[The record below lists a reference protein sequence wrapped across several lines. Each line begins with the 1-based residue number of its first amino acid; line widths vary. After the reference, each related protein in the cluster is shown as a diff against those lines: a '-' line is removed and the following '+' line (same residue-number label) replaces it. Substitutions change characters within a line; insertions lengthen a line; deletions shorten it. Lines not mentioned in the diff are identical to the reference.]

1 MARATN
7 LEEAIRVLN
16 PQKRLGGRELD
27 EFYVSRDSRALERI
41 KTLLLQA
48 SEVKVLFTGHRGV
61 GKSTE
66 LAQLQK
72 DLDQFWTVFFSV
84 FNKLDP
90 NYLDYRDI
98 LFSIPLQI
106 LLKVKADRQ
115 IKLNPKTTR
124 RIEEFQAVVET
135 EKVSEEK
142 AGVEVAG
149 GLKEPFFGLFSF
161 EAKLSKEAVTRKT
174 LRENIAPHLSE
185 LNILLSDL
193 VRDIETQL
201 GGKKVLVLVE
211 DIDKA
216 DPEVATEIF
225 FNRGVSMSQL
235 PVAIIYAF
243 PVSLQA
249 SKHIK
254 QINQYFGNCESLPSI
269 KVREKD
275 GNEAPIGIAKMMTML
290 NKRLESHLIEESAKK
305 KLILASG
312 GIPRILVQLARD
324 ACIEASIDEVTQVRD
339 EDVNRAIA
347 GERASFKRT
356 LSRAQ
361 LQLLRQVHLEKDI
374 DVDEKYTDLIHNLSV
389 LEYENGDPWYD
400 VNPVAAALL

>member
-115 IKLNPKTTR
+115 IKLNPKTIR

-135 EKVSEEK
+135 EKVSE
-142 AGVEVAG
+142 GRRV
-149 GLKEPFFGLFSF
+149 LKLQAVSKNPSSASSPSRLSF
-161 EAKLSKEAVTRKT
+161 PKKLLPVKRFVKT
-174 LRENIAPHLSE
+174 LPLISPNSIFCSVNWFEILRLS
-185 LNILLSDL
+185 
-193 VRDIETQL
+193 L
-201 GGKKVLVLVE
+201 G
-211 DIDKA
+211 
-216 DPEVATEIF
+216 
-225 FNRGVSMSQL
+225 
-235 PVAIIYAF
+235 
-243 PVSLQA
+243 
-249 SKHIK
+249 
-254 QINQYFGNCESLPSI
+254 
-269 KVREKD
+269 
-275 GNEAPIGIAKMMTML
+275 
-290 NKRLESHLIEESAKK
+290 AKK
-305 KLILASG
+305 SWFWS
-312 GIPRILVQLARD
+312 RILIKLTVKLLQK
-324 ACIEASIDEVTQVRD
+324 
-339 EDVNRAIA
+339 
-347 GERASFKRT
+347 SFLTEGSVCRNY
-356 LSRAQ
+356 
-361 LQLLRQVHLEKDI
+361 LLRLFMPFQYPCRPVNTSSKLTSI
-374 DVDEKYTDLIHNLSV
+374 LVIVNLC
-389 LEYENGDPWYD
+389 P
-400 VNPVAAALL
+400 ALRCAKKMATKRRYSISPSFAPSFFTSAL